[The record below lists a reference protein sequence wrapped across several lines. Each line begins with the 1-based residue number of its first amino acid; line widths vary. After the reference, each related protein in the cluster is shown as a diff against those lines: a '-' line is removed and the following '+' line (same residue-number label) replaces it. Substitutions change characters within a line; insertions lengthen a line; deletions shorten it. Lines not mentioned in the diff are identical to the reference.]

1 MASAING
8 FVPMSPRISSPAHP
22 GGGGQSPARSRG
34 RGRGGVQRDM
44 KMLGQTVR
52 IIQGHYKGYI
62 GIVKDAT
69 ETTARVE
76 LNTDCKTISVDKTRL
91 SVVSLVFHT
100 HSSLMT
106 SVKRQNIILCCCRD
120 SRRPGATS
128 RYDRTPNMTGA
139 TPMYGMGSR
148 TPMYGGS
155 QTPQYDGSRTPHYGG
170 SMTPS
175 HESGGMTPGRTGGV
189 WDPSGSNTPR

>member
-1 MASAING
+1 
-8 FVPMSPRISSPAHP
+8 
-22 GGGGQSPARSRG
+22 
-34 RGRGGVQRDM
+34 M

-106 SVKRQNIILCCCRD
+106 SAYNFVMLQGQSSSGRNQSLRPHAEHD
-120 SRRPGATS
+120 RRHS
-128 RYDRTPNMTGA
+128 DVRYGK
-139 TPMYGMGSR
+139 
-148 TPMYGGS
+148 
-155 QTPQYDGSRTPHYGG
+155 PHAHVRWLADASVRRFAHTTLRWLHDALARVGRHDARSNRRRLG
-170 SMTPS
+170 PVRLQHAKVSAPLHAAFFPS
-175 HESGGMTPGRTGGV
+175 
-189 WDPSGSNTPR
+189 